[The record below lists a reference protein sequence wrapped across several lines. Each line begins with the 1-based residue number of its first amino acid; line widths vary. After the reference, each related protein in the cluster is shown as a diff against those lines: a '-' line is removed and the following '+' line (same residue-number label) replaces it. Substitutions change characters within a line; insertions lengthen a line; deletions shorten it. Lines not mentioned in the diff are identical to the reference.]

1 MMINMKLKT
10 SLMRLPLFVAAIAL
24 TLFMACESTPDVNH
38 TSNATTLTLANNSIE
53 AAAAGGD
60 YTVGYELLNGING
73 IDPVVISDQDWV
85 TGVCK
90 NGTIILS
97 VESNTTTELRE
108 AIVEV
113 RYPEVDPA
121 PTIVVKQQGDS
132 REHFTFTIG
141 EMTSTS
147 CDTTI
152 TPLDKEMVYIV
163 YMSEVTY
170 FEQMG
175 ITTTEQLF
183 EDDYNSFVGFAK
195 EYLTDDTMHLL
206 KEFMLMN
213 ALAFEGESSIT
224 WSSMMPSHEYIL
236 YAYGI
241 EFTEDGKDY
250 RLATPVSY
258 ELIVLP
264 ENKLATV
271 EFDVNIT
278 VNGPEVFYEF
288 SPIDWEGG
296 YYIDIYSEHDAM
308 YRKEGELPNDEF
320 TRAVVEQWLQ
330 QISMYMSMG
339 YSAET
344 LMDIML
350 LHGPDSYHET
360 READTN
366 YMMVFYAVDLLD
378 GIPQV
383 VSAPHVEYFRTG
395 VVEQSDMTIDIQVE
409 NVYTRVA
416 DVAITPTTND
426 PYAIALVLKSDVPEG
441 SDSDILNWLTGT
453 FGLSTYQGTVVSHLN
468 TLDPETEYTILA
480 FGYFGGVIT
489 TDLYRAD
496 FKTEAE
502 GICENSVVGIEHCGP
517 YSPMDLHEVD
527 PEFFFSPDMAAMYEQ
542 MGYYMMWVEVATEQ
556 PTQDLFCIH
565 FDMQELASL
574 GIDGLFNEVTRYDS
588 EPLQVLAGM
597 SNVDFVLCAVAMD
610 YRGNYSDVFI
620 SEPFKYEY
628 NASTKRPISEL
639 VEKLTSDTRAGRLVM
654 VGAPKAERTPS
665 YVYIK

>member
-1 MMINMKLKT
+1 
-10 SLMRLPLFVAAIAL
+10 MRLPLFVAAIAL

-383 VSAPHVEYFRTG
+383 ISAPHVEYFRTG

>member
-1 MMINMKLKT
+1 
-10 SLMRLPLFVAAIAL
+10 MRLPLFVAAIAL

-53 AAAAGGD
+53 AAASGGD

>member
-1 MMINMKLKT
+1 MKIRT
-10 SLMRLPLFVAAIAL
+10 NLMKLPLFVAAIAL
-24 TLFMACESTPDVNH
+24 TLFMACESTPDVN
-38 TSNATTLTLANNSIE
+38 TTTDATTITLAYDSVE
-53 AAAAGGD
+53 VAAAGGE

-73 IDPVVISDQDWV
+73 IDPVVVSEHKWV
-85 TGVCK
+85 KGICK
-90 NGTIILS
+90 SGTITLS
-97 VESNTTTELRE
+97 IEPNTSTQYRETT
-108 AIVEV
+108 VEV
-113 RYPEVDPA
+113 RYPEVTPS
-121 PTIVVKQQGDS
+121 PTIIIKQDGDN
-132 REHFTFTIG
+132 REHFTFTFG

-152 TPLDKEMVYIV
+152 TPLDSEMAYIV

-175 ITTTEQLF
+175 ITTAEQLF
-183 EDDYNSFVGFAK
+183 EDDHDYFVSFAK
-195 EYLTDDTMHLL
+195 EHLTDDNMHLL
-206 KEFMLMN
+206 KDFMLMN
-213 ALAFEGESSIT
+213 ALAFMGESSVT
-224 WSSMMPSHEYIL
+224 WSSMMPSHEYII

-241 EFTEDGKDY
+241 EFSEDGKDY
-250 RLATPVSY
+250 HLATPVSY

-278 VNGPEVFYEF
+278 VDGPEVFYEF

-308 YRKEGELPNDEF
+308 YRNEGELPSDDY
-320 TRAVVEQWLQ
+320 TKAVVEQWLQ
-330 QISMYMSMG
+330 NISMYMSMG
-339 YSAET
+339 YTAET
-344 LMDIML
+344 LMDLML
-350 LHGPDSYHET
+350 LYGPDSYHET
-360 READTN
+360 READTK
-366 YMMVFYAVDLLD
+366 YMMVFYAVDMLD

-383 VSAPHVEYFRTG
+383 VSTPHVEYFKTG
-395 VVEQSDMTIDIQVE
+395 VVEQSEMTIDIQVE

-416 DVAITPTTND
+416 DVTITPTTND

-441 SDSDILNWLTGT
+441 SNSDILNWLTGT
-453 FGLSTYQGTVVSHLN
+453 FGLSTYRGEVVSHLN
-468 TLDPETEYTILA
+468 TLDPETEYTVLA
-480 FGYFGGVIT
+480 FGYFGGIVT

-502 GICENSVVGIEHCGP
+502 GECENNVLKIEHCGP
-517 YSPMDLHEVD
+517 YSPLELSEVD
-527 PEFFFSPDMAAMYEQ
+527 PEFFFSPDMAVMYEQ
-542 MGYYMMWVEVATEQ
+542 MGYYMMWVEVTTEQ

-565 FDMQELASL
+565 FDMEELASF
-574 GIDGLFNEVTRYDS
+574 GNDGLFDEVIRYDS

-665 YVYIK
+665 YVYVK

>member
-1 MMINMKLKT
+1 
-10 SLMRLPLFVAAIAL
+10 MRLPLFVAAIAL

>member
-1 MMINMKLKT
+1 MKIRT
-10 SLMRLPLFVAAIAL
+10 NLMRLPLFVAAIAL
-24 TLFMACESTPDVNH
+24 TLFMACEPTPDVNP
-38 TSNATTLTLANNSIE
+38 TPDTTTLTLANDSVE
-53 AAAAGGD
+53 VAAAGGD

-73 IDPVVISDQDWV
+73 IDPVVISDQEWV
-85 TGVCK
+85 KGVCK
-90 NGTIILS
+90 SGAIILS
-97 VESNTTTELRE
+97 VESNNTTELRE

-113 RYPEVDPA
+113 RYPEVDPS
-121 PTIVVKQQGDS
+121 PTIIIKQEGDN
-132 REHFTFTIG
+132 REHFTFTFG

-152 TPLDKEMVYIV
+152 TPLNGEMAYIV
-163 YMSEVTY
+163 YMAEVTY

-175 ITTTEQLF
+175 ITTAEQLF
-183 EDDYNSFVGFAK
+183 EDDYNYFVGFAK

-213 ALAFEGESSIT
+213 ALAFEGESSVT
-224 WSSMMPSHEYIL
+224 WSGMMPSHEYIL

-241 EFTEDGKDY
+241 EFSEDGKDY
-250 RLATPVSY
+250 RLATPISY
-258 ELIVLP
+258 EIVVLP

-278 VNGPEVFYEF
+278 VEGPEVFYEF
-288 SPIDWEGG
+288 TPIDWEGG

-308 YRKEGELPNDEF
+308 YRKEGELPNAEF
-320 TRAVVEQWLQ
+320 TKAVVEQWLQ

-339 YSAET
+339 YSADT

-360 READTN
+360 READTG
-366 YMMVFYAVDLLD
+366 YMMVFYAVDMLD

-383 VSAPHVEYFRTG
+383 VSTPHVEYFRTG
-395 VVEQSDMTIDIQVE
+395 VVEQSEMTIDIQVD

-453 FGLSTYQGTVVSHLN
+453 FGLSTYRGTVVSHLN
-468 TLDPETEYTILA
+468 TLNPETEYTILA

-502 GICENSVVGIEHCGP
+502 AEGENSVVSIEHCGP
-517 YSPMDLHEVD
+517 YSPLELHEAD

-542 MGYYMMWVEVATEQ
+542 MGYYMMWVEVTTEQ

-574 GIDGLFNEVTRYDS
+574 GYDGLFDEVTRYDS
-588 EPLQVLAGM
+588 APLQVLAGM
-597 SNVDFVLCAVAMD
+597 SNIDFVLCAVAMD

-620 SEPFKYEY
+620 TEPFRYEY
-628 NASTKRPISEL
+628 SASTKRPISEL
-639 VEKLTSDTRAGRLVM
+639 VEKLTSNTRAGRLVM

-665 YVYIK
+665 YVYVK